1 MIHPLAICYIAIGNH
16 HFEEANHLGESLEYQ
31 SFKIAM

>member
-16 HFEEANHLGESLEYQ
+16 HFEEANHLGESHVPEF
-31 SFKIAM
+31 S